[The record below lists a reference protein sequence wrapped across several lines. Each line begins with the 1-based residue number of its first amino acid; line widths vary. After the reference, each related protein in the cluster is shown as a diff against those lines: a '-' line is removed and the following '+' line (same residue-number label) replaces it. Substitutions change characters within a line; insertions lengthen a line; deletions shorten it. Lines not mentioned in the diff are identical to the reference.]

1 MKKLMGMVVLAGLV
15 FIMPCLSLAADAPKD
30 APAPASTGIKFGYVD
45 FSKIQ
50 QESKAG
56 KDAYKTI
63 EKMFKDKQTQLDQRQ
78 GEIEKMMTELD
89 KQSALLSP
97 EVKRQKEEKLQKDYK
112 ELQRFK
118 ADSEE
123 ELNKKKAEIAKQMFQ
138 EVSAIINKFGKE
150 EGYTMILERS
160 VVLYAPE
167 AVDVTEKI
175 IQMYDASKK

>member
-1 MKKLMGMVVLAGLV
+1 MKKLMGIVVFTGLV
-15 FIMPCLSLAADAPKD
+15 FVMPYLSFAADAPKD
-30 APAPASTGIKFGYVD
+30 APAQAGIKIGYVD
-45 FSKIQ
+45 FSKVQ

-78 GEIEKMMTELD
+78 GEIEKMMGELD
-89 KQSALLSP
+89 KQSAVLAA
-97 EVKRQKEEKLQKDYK
+97 EVRKQKEEKLQKDYK

-118 ADSEE
+118 SDSEE

-138 EVSAIINKFGKE
+138 EVSGIITKFGKE
-150 EGYTMILERS
+150 EGYTLILERS

-175 IQMYDASKK
+175 IKAYDVSKK